1 MSANNVAQPTDLY
14 QRPDIVAYN
23 KCVPPEFQMRPM
35 DPSNPKDAKI
45 IAKQQEANRK
55 AENSSTAMA
64 QRFLKQVYQ
73 ASGHAELERE
83 LQNQGLLFHPKAAP
97 DAPFNPGLTT
107 LPSLIYWQEEWLQY
121 DHGVWRRIGDSE
133 LRTRVITFLKQ
144 ATMADTPEVA
154 PSRTTAVIE
163 AMREALVSET
173 EQLPLWLD
181 KDKDMRW
188 YATHPN
194 LISFANGL
202 LDRDELLAGDAEIFD
217 HTPQWLSLTMLPYDY
232 DPAAECPLWLQTLAE
247 LLPREGKGDHRIDVL
262 QEFFGWCLVD
272 DLRLEKFLML
282 VGEGGNG
289 KSTILDVLGEM
300 LGHDNCSHLSL
311 LNVGKDSM
319 RLSMQDKLVNIS
331 SDMSRV
337 SKTDEGILKMLIS
350 GDLIATD
357 RKFKSAIMMKP
368 TAKLVFAC
376 NELPGIAD
384 RSNGLWRRAIFM
396 PLNVSFDA
404 ETAEKDRA
412 ERIIRNE
419 LSGIFNWAIEGLRR
433 LYRHQKF
440 TDCEVCA
447 ARVEEH
453 RLESD
458 PVMQFYQEKC
468 EIEEGTTWPAEGVYN
483 EFRTFCE
490 QRGCIPMNSTH
501 FGRRF
506 LKMPGV
512 GRVRQTELGRRRYF
526 YQGFRLVAGLA
537 GGPIVGR
544 KFDQRPSNR

>member
-1 MSANNVAQPTDLY
+1 ML
-14 QRPDIVAYN
+14 R
-23 KCVPPEFQMRPM
+23 
-35 DPSNPKDAKI
+35 
-45 IAKQQEANRK
+45 
-55 AENSSTAMA
+55 
-64 QRFLKQVYQ
+64 
-73 ASGHAELERE
+73 G
-83 LQNQGLLFHPKAAP
+83 
-97 DAPFNPGLTT
+97 
-107 LPSLIYWQEEWLQY
+107 LIYWNEEWLQY
-121 DHGVWRRIGDSE
+121 DHGVWRRISDSE
-133 LRTRVITFLKQ
+133 LRTRVISFLKFSI
-144 ATMADTPEVA
+144 ATDTPEVT

-163 AMREALVSET
+163 AMREARVPES
-173 EQLPLWLD
+173 EQLPLWLNND
-181 KDKDMRW
+181 DGTHW

-194 LISFANGL
+194 LISFTNGL
-202 LDRDELLAGDAEIFD
+202 LDRDELLVSDADLFD
-217 HTPQWLSLTMLPYDY
+217 HTPQWLSLTMLPYEY
-232 DPAAECPLWLQTLAE
+232 DPAARCPLWLQTLAE
-247 LLPREGKGDHRIDVL
+247 LLPREGNGDHRIEVL

-289 KSTILDVLGEM
+289 KSTMLDVLQAM
-300 LGHDNCSHLSL
+300 IGHDNCSHLSL
-311 LNVGKDSM
+311 NNIGDRFM
-319 RLSMQDKLVNIS
+319 RGSMQDKLVNIS

-337 SKTDEGILKMLIS
+337 SKTDEGILKMLVS
-350 GDLIATD
+350 GDLICTD
-357 RKFKSAIMMKP
+357 RKNKSAIMMKP

-384 RSNGLWRRAIFM
+384 RSNGIWRRAIFM

-412 ERIIRNE
+412 ARIIRDE
-419 LSGIFNWAIEGLRR
+419 LGGIFNWAVEGLRR
-433 LYRHQKF
+433 LYRQQKF
-440 TDCEVCA
+440 TDCEVCT

-506 LKMPGV
+506 LKMPGI
-512 GRVRQTELGRRRYF
+512 GRVRRSELGRRRYF
-526 YQGFRLVAGLA
+526 YQGFRLVAGSA
-537 GGPIVGR
+537 GGPILGR
-544 KFDQRPSNR
+544 QFDRRPSNRQSAD